1 MYSHCSH
8 GNVFGVGELS
18 FFVFF
23 DAEDAELE
31 AVDDD
36 EEEEEEEEEE
46 EDDDDAGDPVVAAV
60 VATGALRFL
69 DVGAAFLFAGA
80 E

>member
-1 MYSHCSH
+1 M
-8 GNVFGVGELS
+8 GELS

-31 AVDDD
+31 AVDDND
-36 EEEEEEEEEE
+36 EEEEEEE

>member
-1 MYSHCSH
+1 
-8 GNVFGVGELS
+8 VGELS

-23 DAEDAELE
+23 DAEDAELV
-31 AVDDD
+31 ADVADD
-36 EEEEEEEEEE
+36 EEEDDEEE
-46 EDDDDAGDPVVAAV
+46 EDDDDDADDPVAAAV
-60 VATGALRFL
+60 VAAGALRFL